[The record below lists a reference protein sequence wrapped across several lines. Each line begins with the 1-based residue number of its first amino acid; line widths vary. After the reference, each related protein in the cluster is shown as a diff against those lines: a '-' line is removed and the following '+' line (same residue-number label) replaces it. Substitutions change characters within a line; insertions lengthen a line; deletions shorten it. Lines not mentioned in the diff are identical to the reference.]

1 MRQPAEGSGFR
12 LGKILGI
19 PIYVDMSWFIIFALI
34 TLTLSQ
40 QFSSLH
46 PGWTPAQHWM
56 IGILTSVL
64 FFASIVFHE
73 MSHSVVAMHYKI
85 PVQSIT
91 LFVFGGL
98 ARIGRE
104 AENARQ
110 EFNIAI
116 AGPLASFFLAGCF
129 WLIAHYGGGNEMVH
143 AASTWLSEINA
154 ILGLFNL
161 APGFPLDGGRILR
174 GIVWG
179 ITKDYTKATRF
190 ATVSGKAI
198 AYAMILYGVWIALVL
213 QFPGHFLN
221 GLWLAF
227 IGWFLLSASQESYVQ
242 VAIRSSLTGVRA
254 ADIMSPEVPA
264 IARDTSIEEYI
275 HEVLRT
281 GRQCHIVMG
290 PDRPVGLVTL
300 QAAATIPRDEWNMN
314 SVQAVMLPVEK
325 IPYVSPD
332 EPAVRVLDRM
342 QSQEITQ
349 MPVVSDGHIVGM
361 IARDNI
367 FKILQTRM
375 HVGSLAGQ

>member
-1 MRQPAEGSGFR
+1 MPLAAEGSGFR
-12 LGKILGI
+12 IGKILGI
-19 PIYVDMSWFIIFALI
+19 PIYLDMSWFIIFALI
-34 TLTLSQ
+34 TLMLSQ
-40 QFSSLH
+40 QLTFMH
-46 PGWTPAQHWM
+46 PAWTPVQHWTL
-56 IGILTSVL
+56 GILTSVL

-129 WLIAHYGGGNEMVH
+129 WLIAHYGGRNEMVH
-143 AASTWLSEINA
+143 AGSIWLAEINL
-154 ILGLFNL
+154 ILGIFNL

-179 ITKDYTKATRF
+179 ITKDYARATRF
-190 ATVSGKAI
+190 ATLSGKAI
-198 AYAMILYGVWIALVL
+198 AYAIILFGVWAALVE
-213 QFPGHFLN
+213 GHYLN

-227 IGWFLLSASQESYVQ
+227 IGWFLLSASQENYAQ

-254 ADIMSPEVPA
+254 ADIMSSEVPTVT
-264 IARDTSIEEYI
+264 RDTSIEEYI

-290 PDRPVGLVTL
+290 ADKPVGLVTL
-300 QAAATIPRDEWNMN
+300 QAAATIAREEWNMN
-314 SVQAVMLPVEK
+314 SVQAVMVPAEK
-325 IPYVSPD
+325 IPFVSPD
-332 EPAVRVLDRM
+332 EPALRVLDRM
-342 QSQEITQ
+342 QSQDITQ

-367 FKILQTRM
+367 FRILQTRL
-375 HVGSLAGQ
+375 HVGALAGQ

>member
-1 MRQPAEGSGFR
+1 MPQPSEGSGFR
-12 LGKILGI
+12 IGSILGI
-19 PIYVDMSWFIIFALI
+19 PIYLDLSWFIIFALI

-40 QFSSLH
+40 QFISMH
-46 PGWTPAQHWM
+46 PGWTSTQHWTL
-56 IGILTSVL
+56 GIITSAL
-64 FFASIVFHE
+64 FFASVVFHE

-104 AENARQ
+104 AENAWQ

-116 AGPLASFFLAGCF
+116 AGPLASFFLAGFF
-129 WLIAHYGGGNEMVH
+129 WLIARFGGHNEMVH
-143 AASTWLSEINA
+143 SAAVWLAEINL

-179 ITKDYTKATRF
+179 ITKDYNRATRY
-190 ATVSGKAI
+190 ATLAGKAL
-198 AYAMILYGVWIALVL
+198 AYAIILYGAWTALAL
-213 QFPGHFLN
+213 RFEGHFLS
-221 GLWLAF
+221 GLWYVF
-227 IGWFLLSASQESYVQ
+227 IGWFLLSASQQSYVQ
-242 VAIRSSLTGVRA
+242 VAIRSSLAGVRA
-254 ADIMSPEVPA
+254 ADIMSKEVPTVT
-264 IARDTSIEEYI
+264 RDTSIEEYI

-290 PDRPVGLVTL
+290 PDKPVGLVTL
-300 QAAATIPRDEWNMN
+300 QAAATIPREEWNMN
-314 SVQAVMLPVEK
+314 SVQAVMTPVDK
-325 IPYVSPD
+325 IPFVSPD
-332 EPAVRVLDRM
+332 EPATRILERM
-342 QSQEITQ
+342 QSQDIVQ

-367 FKILQTRM
+367 LRILQTRL